1 MKVLIFVIALMVAN
15 FSYAQEQQFLYDDH
29 AKRDP
34 FVPLVSSAGMLVA
47 YDADLA
53 VNDLN
58 LEGIVADAR
67 GNNVAIVNGKVV
79 KVRDHIGPYVVD
91 VISVDHVEFTQGTQR
106 FTLGLKKG
114 GM

>member
-1 MKVLIFVIALMVAN
+1 MR
-15 FSYAQEQQFLYDDH
+15 SDH
-29 AKRDP
+29 LDRRAGRKPASVPSTLPPPPASWSDSQS
-34 FVPLVSSAGMLVA
+34 PLVSSAGMLVA

-58 LEGIVADAR
+58 LEGIVADAK
-67 GNNVAIVNGKVV
+67 GNNVAVVNGKVV
-79 KVRDHIGPYVVD
+79 KVHDHIGPYVVD
-91 VISVDHVEFTQGTQR
+91 VIAFDHVEFLQGTQR